1 VYKGG
6 DLMIPDIDVLTENL
20 DELDYPNRTYN
31 VEFYLDGDSNIQGFI
46 DEEDSIKQAAY
57 LILNTE
63 RYVFPIYSWG
73 YGVELVDL
81 IGQPIP
87 YVISELERRIEE
99 ALTQDNR
106 IEGVKDF
113 RYELGKNKIHCD
125 FTIIAK
131 TGDIPSDLEVDI

>member
-1 VYKGG
+1 
-6 DLMIPDIDVLTENL
+6 MIPDIDVLTENL

-63 RYVFPIYSWG
+63 RYVFPIYSWD

-87 YVISELERRIEE
+87 YVIYS
-99 ALTQDNR
+99 
-106 IEGVKDF
+106 
-113 RYELGKNKIHCD
+113 
-125 FTIIAK
+125 
-131 TGDIPSDLEVDI
+131 